1 MNDTPEDNII
11 STYTKQDAIDDG
23 IFIDITSQAKKAGFK
38 IPVAITKNLFS
49 TFISSAKSDESET
62 EADTNKRLDVFLK
75 QMYQECLTA
84 NRDNSMLSAKIYLD
98 NKWTVVW
105 AVIEG
110 TSPSDPSPS
119 LTLLLPEDY

>member
-1 MNDTPEDNII
+1 MSNALEDNII

-23 IFIDITSQAKKAGFK
+23 IFIDITEQASKAGFK

-49 TFISSAKSDESET
+49 TFISSAKSDEVEA

-84 NRDNSMLSAKIYLD
+84 NRNNSILTAKIYLD
-98 NKWTVVW
+98 NKRAVVW

-110 TSPSDPSPS
+110 TSPSDPRP
-119 LTLLLPEDY
+119 TITIMLPEDY